1 MTIKGNTS
9 ESIQFLQAWAPEDN
23 WQLTAI
29 VPDGKII
36 TQTFAPGDE
45 RAKNARK
52 WIDDR
57 QGRENIYFTV
67 NPLIRAMNA
76 KPKKED
82 MRGMSALH
90 VDIDPRPG
98 EDMESERKRAL
109 KLLREFKP
117 APTVIIDSG
126 GGYQGFWLLDQEH
139 KTDGDLDRSA
149 ELEAYNLQIEVL
161 TQADSCHNIDRIMRL
176 PGTLNVPNAKKRKK
190 GREVYL
196 ARVVEAEWDR
206 VYSLKQFT
214 PAARVQ
220 SPGGGS
226 TGGGQQVRISG
237 NLPSI
242 DLEDLPIT
250 VSARTKALIVN
261 GDDPDDPTRWGS
273 RSEATWHVMCEL
285 VRNGC
290 SDDQIAAIFLDPD
303 YGISGHVLDQPRP
316 QQYLGRQ
323 LQRAK
328 EDAIDPWLRKLNEE
342 HAVIEDIGGKC
353 RVVSE
358 VFDPALKRPRL
369 SRQSF
374 DDFRNRYM
382 HIQVVVGQDKDGND
396 VRKPLG
402 KWWLENPNR
411 RQYKSIVFAPGKEV
425 SDSYNLWQGFS
436 CEAKPGDCEL
446 LLTHIKEN
454 VCRGN
459 EVHSEYILNWMARA
473 VQTPDSPGQVALVL
487 RGRMGTGK
495 GVVFKHFG
503 SLWGRHYLHVSDP
516 KHLVGSFNAH
526 LRDCVVLFADEA
538 FYAGDKKHESIMKT
552 LVTEEMIMTES
563 KGVDAEAAPNY
574 VHLGMASNDT
584 WVVPAGADER
594 RYCLIDVGDGAMQN
608 GAYFAAIQK
617 QMDNGGREAF
627 LHFLVT
633 RDLSGFDVRKFPKTE
648 ALQEQK
654 VLSMSPE
661 EQWWFEKLNEG
672 HLTGDDWKSEVPKL
686 DLQKDY
692 LAYCDRQKINRRVSP
707 TALGKF
713 LKRVLPDI
721 FPQTFQK
728 VAEVEVMDRF
738 GHPVYRKSK
747 IWFYGFPALDRARA
761 HFDERFGGPY
771 QWPNVNEAMDETEM
785 QGQLGETESD
795 TPF

>member
-1 MTIKGNTS
+1 MTIKGETS
-9 ESIQFLQAWAPEDN
+9 EAIQFLQGWAPEDN

-29 VPDGKII
+29 VPDGKI
-36 TQTFAPGDE
+36 TTVTFQPGPE
-45 RAKNARK
+45 RNKAARA
-52 WIDDR
+52 WIDER
-57 QGRENIYFTV
+57 QGRENMYFTV
-67 NPLIRAMNA
+67 NPVMRPVNI

-82 MRGMSALH
+82 MRGMVALH

-98 EDMESERKRAL
+98 EDMEMERTRAL

-117 APTVIIDSG
+117 VPTVIIDSG
-126 GGYQGFWLLDQEH
+126 GGFQGFWLLDEEQR
-139 KTDGDLDRSA
+139 TDGNLDRAA

-161 TQADSCHNIDRIMRL
+161 MQADACHNIDRIMRL
-176 PGTLNVPNAKKRKK
+176 PGTLNIPNAKKRKK

-196 ARVVEAEWDR
+196 ARVEEVDWER
-206 VYSLKQFT
+206 IYSLKQFT

-220 SPGGGS
+220 TSGGS
-226 TGGGQQVRISG
+226 ANGGGQAVRISG

-242 DLEDLPIT
+242 DLEELPPAVT
-250 VSARTKALIVN
+250 VRTKALIVN
-261 GDDPDDPTRWGS
+261 GEDPDDPTRWGS

-285 VRNGC
+285 VRCGC

-303 YGISGHVLDQPRP
+303 YLISGHVLDQPRP
-316 QQYLGRQ
+316 QQYLARQ
-323 LQRAK
+323 IQRAK
-328 EDAIDPWLRKLNEE
+328 EDAIDPWLRELNEK

-358 VFDPALKRPRL
+358 VWDPALKRPRL

-411 RQYKSIVFAPGKEV
+411 RQYRTIVFAPGKEV
-425 SDSYNLWQGFS
+425 SESYNLWQGFA
-436 CEAKPGDCEL
+436 CEARPGDCS
-446 LLTHIKEN
+446 LLTKHIHEN

-459 EVHSEYILNWMARA
+459 TEHSEYIINWMARA
-473 VQTPDSPGQVALVL
+473 VQQPDSPGQVALVL

-538 FYAGDKKHESIMKT
+538 FWAGDKKHESIMKT
-552 LVTEEMIMTES
+552 LVTEEMIMTEA

-574 VHLGMASNDT
+574 VHLGMASNDN

-594 RYCLIDVGDGAMQN
+594 RYCLIDVGDNQMQN

-617 QMDNGGREAF
+617 QMDAGGREAF
-627 LHFLVT
+627 LHYLMT

-654 VLSMSPE
+654 VLSMTPE
-661 EQWWFEKLNEG
+661 EQWWFEKLMDG
-672 HLTGDDWKSEVPKL
+672 TLAGDSWGAEVPKA
-686 DLQKDY
+686 DLQRDY
-692 LAYCDRQKINRRVSP
+692 TNYCERQRIMRRVSP

-713 LKRVLPDI
+713 LKRVLPSI
-721 FPQTFQK
+721 YPQTFQRM
-728 VAEVEVMDRF
+728 AEVVRMDKF
-738 GHPVYRKSK
+738 GHESFTKAK
-747 IWFYGFPALDRARA
+747 TWFYGMPSLKEAREWW
-761 HFDERFGGPY
+761 DERFGGPY
-771 QWPNVNEAMDETEM
+771 QWPDVDEVVEEKDD
-785 QGQLGETESD
+785 GH
-795 TPF
+795 PF

>member
-36 TQTFAPGDE
+36 TVTFQPGPD

-67 NPLIRAMNA
+67 NPLLRPMNM

-82 MRGMSALH
+82 IRAMAALH

-98 EDMESERKRAL
+98 EEMESERKRAL
-109 KLLREFKP
+109 SLLRGFTP
-117 APTVIIDSG
+117 PPTVIIDSG
-126 GGYQGFWLLDQEH
+126 GGYQGFWLLDEEQR
-139 KTDGDLDRSA
+139 TDGDLDRSA

-176 PGTLNVPNAKKRKK
+176 PGTINVPNAKKRKK
-190 GREVYL
+190 GRGTYL
-196 ARVVEAEWDR
+196 ACIVEADWDR

-214 PAARVQ
+214 AAARVQ
-220 SPGGGS
+220 TPGS
-226 TGGGQQVRISG
+226 TTTSSGPQVQISG
-237 NLPSI
+237 NLPTI
-242 DLEDLPIT
+242 DLDDLPSAVT
-250 VSARTKALIVN
+250 ARTKALIVN

-290 SDDQIAAIFLDPD
+290 TDDQIASIFLDPD
-303 YGISGHVLDQPRP
+303 YMISGHVLDQPRP
-316 QQYLGRQ
+316 QQYLARQ
-323 LQRAK
+323 IQRAK
-328 EDAIDPWLRKLNEE
+328 EDAIDPWLRELNEK

-358 VFDPALKRPRL
+358 VWDPALKRHRL

-402 KWWLENPNR
+402 KWWLENTNR
-411 RQYKSIVFAPGKEV
+411 RQYRTIVFAPGKEV

-436 CEAKPGDCEL
+436 CEARPGDCGL
-446 LLTHIKEN
+446 LLKHIKEN
-454 VCRGN
+454 VCQGN
-459 EVHSEYILNWMARA
+459 EELSEYVINWMARA
-473 VQTPDSPGQVALVL
+473 VQEPDSPGQVALVL
-487 RGRMGTGK
+487 RGRMGAGK

-503 SLWGRHYLHVSDP
+503 SLWGRHYLHVSDS
-516 KHLVGSFNAH
+516 KHLVGNFNSH
-526 LRDCVVLFADEA
+526 LRDCVFLFGDEA

-552 LVTEEMIMTES
+552 LITEDLLMVES
-563 KGVDAEAAPNY
+563 KGVDAEMASNF
-574 VHLGMASNDT
+574 VHLGMASNDD
-584 WVVPAGADER
+584 WVVPAGSDER
-594 RYCLIDVGDGAMQN
+594 RYCIIDVGDTAMQN

-617 QMDNGGREAF
+617 QMDNGGREAL
-627 LHFLVT
+627 LHLLKT
-633 RDLSGFDVRKFPKTE
+633 RDLSNFEVRKFPKTQ
-648 ALQEQK
+648 ALQDQK
-654 VLSMSPE
+654 IMSMSPE

-672 HLTGDDWKSEVPKL
+672 HLIGDFWKPEVTKL

-692 LAYCDRQKINRRVSP
+692 LAYCERQKINRRASP
-707 TALGKF
+707 TGLGKF
-713 LKRVLPDI
+713 LKKVLPGV

-728 VAEVEVMDRF
+728 MAEVEVIDRF
-738 GHPVYRKSK
+738 GHPTYRKTKS
-747 IWFYGFPALDRARA
+747 WFYAFPGLNEARA

-771 QWPNVNEAMDETEM
+771 QWPDVSVGEEAEE
-785 QGQLGETESD
+785 QGELKETESD